1 MFRSAWGG
9 PSFFLVLF
17 LFWFSQN
24 DAYFIS
30 RSYLL
35 EPSLHTSNKLGA
47 EFFPNQS
54 RGLKISLGVRDTEE
68 GEVLPSF
75 DPDADELIVIRGS
88 EGDDFDGAIWE
99 DLETGQPP
107 KWLIMKEVRE

>member
-1 MFRSAWGG
+1 
-9 PSFFLVLF
+9 
-17 LFWFSQN
+17 
-24 DAYFIS
+24 
-30 RSYLL
+30 
-35 EPSLHTSNKLGA
+35 LHTSSKIRA
-47 EFFPNQS
+47 QFFPKQS
-54 RGLKISLGVRDTEE
+54 RDLKVTLAVRDTEKE
-68 GEVLPSF
+68 EVLPSF